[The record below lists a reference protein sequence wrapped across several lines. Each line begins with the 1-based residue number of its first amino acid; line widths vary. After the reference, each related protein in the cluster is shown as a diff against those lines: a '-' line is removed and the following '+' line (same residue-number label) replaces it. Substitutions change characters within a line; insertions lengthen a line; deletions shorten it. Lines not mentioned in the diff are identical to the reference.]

1 MSETAKSKKAVSRRK
16 FLKGGAVATG
26 AAAAT
31 VAFPQISRAETVTL
45 KMQGSWGAQDII
57 NDYAKDY
64 VAKVNAMG
72 AGRLKID
79 YLNAGAVVKAFSVMD
94 GVASGVLDAGHTVPA
109 YWYGKHRAA
118 SLFGTGPAYGFNG
131 SQFLGWFYYGGGK
144 DFYKELTQDI
154 LKLNVI
160 GFYVFAFQT
169 QPLGWFKKEISG
181 PDDFKGLK
189 YRTVG
194 LASNVMQAMGASVA
208 QLPGPEIL
216 PAMEKGVIDA
226 FEFNNPT
233 SDMRFGAQDVAKY
246 YYMGSYHQAS
256 EAIEVLF
263 NKTKW
268 DSLAKEQ
275 QEILQLA
282 GDASNSDNIWRSWDI
297 YSHDLETLVTQH
309 GVHVKR
315 TPESIFKAQLVAWD
329 VVEKELLSN
338 EQQAPIIKKIL
349 DSQKAWAKRVGF
361 YFHNNEGDYKTAW
374 EYHFGPLDKFDP
386 SKA

>member
-1 MSETAKSKKAVSRRK
+1 MAKNKLPTTATRRK
-16 FLKGGAVATG
+16 FLGGAALAG
-26 AAAAT
+26 AATIAM
-31 VAFPQISRAETVTL
+31 PQVSRAQTVTL
-45 KMQGSWGAQDII
+45 KMQGSWGANDII
-57 NDYAKDY
+57 NDYAKSY
-64 VAKVNAMG
+64 VAKANAMG
-72 AGRLKID
+72 GGRLKID

-94 GVASGVLDAGHTVPA
+94 AVHSGVLDGGHTVPA

-144 DFYKELTQDI
+144 DLYRELTQDV
-154 LKLNVI
+154 LKLNVV

-181 PDDFKGLK
+181 PEAFKGLK

-208 QLPGPEIL
+208 QLPGPEIM

-246 YYMGSYHQAS
+246 YYMGSYHQAQ
-256 EAIEVLF
+256 EAIEVLW
-263 NKTKW
+263 NKAKW
-268 DSLAKEQ
+268 DKLAKEQ
-275 QEILQLA
+275 QEILMLA
-282 GDASNSDNIWRSWDI
+282 GQAANSDDIWLSWDQ
-297 YSHDLETLVTQH
+297 YSKDLVTLVTKH

-315 TPESIFKAQLVAWD
+315 TPESIFKAQLTAWD
-329 VVEKELLSN
+329 TVVKELLSN
-338 EQQAPIIKKIL
+338 PQQAPMIQKIL
-349 DSQKAWAKRVGF
+349 DSQKAWAARVGF

-374 EYHFGPLDKFDP
+374 EHYFGPLDKYQP
-386 SKA
+386 KA

>member
-1 MSETAKSKKAVSRRK
+1 MSESTKTAKAVTRRK
-16 FLKGGAVATG
+16 FLRGAAVAS
-26 AAAAT
+26 AATAAT
-31 VAFPQISRAETVTL
+31 VSFPQVSRAQTVTL
-45 KMQGSWGAQDII
+45 KMQGAWGAQDII

-64 VAKVNAMG
+64 VAKVNSLG
-72 AGRLKID
+72 GGRLKID

-94 GVASGVLDAGHTVPA
+94 GVHSGVLDAGHTVPA

-131 SQFLGWFYYGGGK
+131 SQFLGWFWYGGGK

-154 LKLNVI
+154 LKLNVV
-160 GFYVFAFQT
+160 GFYIFAYQT
-169 QPLGWFKKEISG
+169 QPLGWFKKEVTG
-181 PDDFKGLK
+181 PEDFKGLK

-263 NKTKW
+263 NKSKW
-268 DSLAKEQ
+268 DALAPEQ
-275 QEILQLA
+275 QEILMVA
-282 GDASNSDNIWRSWDI
+282 GMASNSDNIWRSWDI
-297 YSHDLETLVTQH
+297 YSRDLVTLVTDH

-315 TPESIFKAQLVAWD
+315 TPESIFKAELEAWD
-329 VVEKELLSN
+329 TVEKELLSN

-349 DSQKAWAKRVGF
+349 DSQKAWAKRVRLLL
-361 YFHNNEGDYKTAW
+361 
-374 EYHFGPLDKFDP
+374 PQQ
-386 SKA
+386 

>member
-1 MSETAKSKKAVSRRK
+1 MSERTRTSKSTTRRK
-16 FLKGGAVATG
+16 FLAGAALTG
-26 AAAAT
+26 AATIAM
-31 VAFPQISRAETVTL
+31 PQVSRAQTVTL

-64 VAKVNAMG
+64 VEKVNQMG
-72 AGRLKID
+72 GGRLKID

-94 GVASGVLDAGHTVPA
+94 GVNDGVLDGGHTVPA

-131 SQFLGWFYYGGGK
+131 SQFLGWFYYGGGEAMYT
-144 DFYKELTQDI
+144 DLVQKE
-154 LKLNVI
+154 LKLNVV

-169 QPLGWFKKEISG
+169 QPLGWFKKELKG
-181 PDDFKGLK
+181 PEDFKGLK

-216 PAMEKGVIDA
+216 PAMEKGVIEA

-263 NKTKW
+263 NKTKY
-268 DSLAKEQ
+268 DKLAKEQ
-275 QEILQLA
+275 QQILRLA
-282 GDASNSDNIWRSWDI
+282 GQAANSDDIWKSWDI
-297 YSHDLETLVTQH
+297 YSRDLETLVTKH

-315 TPESIFKAQLVAWD
+315 TPMSIFQAQLVAWD
-329 VVEKELLSN
+329 KVEKDLLSN
-338 EQQAPIIKKIL
+338 PQQAPTIKKIL

-361 YFHNNEGDYKTAW
+361 YYHNNEGDYKTAW
-374 EYHFGPLDKFDP
+374 EHHYGPLDKFQF
-386 SKA
+386 SKT